1 MAVSFGFYNSLVSA
15 DGKRDR
21 EYTAEEMGALFDGI
35 LNDGIYEQIGDRFAV
50 TPSSNG
56 MAINVGTGRAWF
68 KNTWTLNDSKLRIEV
83 PASDLLLSRI
93 DVVVIEVN
101 KSLSVRANAI
111 RIVSGEK
118 GSSPSRPT
126 LKTGEGG
133 IWQFALADILV
144 KPGVN
149 SVTEGDITNVRGTT
163 ETPWV
168 TGPLKAMDAS
178 DLYAQWSA
186 QFNTWLN
193 DTTRNTNDKI
203 ESLINGEGSKFR
215 TWFAQLQQ
223 MLNSNQAAYLAAE
236 IVKINNML
244 EGFHDDPT
252 LYDMLLD
259 SSRRPVLDSN
269 RTAIDGRI
277 IYKKV

>member
-126 LKTGEGG
+126 LKKGEGG

-168 TGPLKAMDAS
+168 TGPLKTMDAS

-193 DTTRNTNDKI
+193 DTTRNTNNKI